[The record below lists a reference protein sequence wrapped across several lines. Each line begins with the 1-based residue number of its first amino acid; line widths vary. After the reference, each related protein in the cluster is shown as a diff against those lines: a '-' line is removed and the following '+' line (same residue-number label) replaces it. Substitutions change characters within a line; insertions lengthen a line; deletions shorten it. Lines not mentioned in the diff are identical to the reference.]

1 MVRLNLE
8 LPDSLSRS
16 LTERAVREGQSP
28 NEFVLHTLERIL
40 NEATED
46 PLLQALGILVSD
58 TPNIG
63 QRHDDF
69 LAQALHGK
77 TKSGVS

>member
-16 LTERAVREGQSP
+16 LAERAEREGQSL
-28 NEFVLHTLERIL
+28 NEFVLHSLERIL

-46 PLLQALGILVSD
+46 PLLQALGTLESD
-58 TPNIG
+58 TPDLG
-63 QRHDDF
+63 QRHDDY
-69 LAQALHGK
+69 LAQALHDK
-77 TKSGVS
+77 RE

>member
-16 LTERAVREGQSP
+16 LAKRAAREGQSP
-28 NEFVLHTLERIL
+28 DEFVVHSLERIL

-46 PLLQALGILVSD
+46 PLLQALGTLESD
-58 TPNIG
+58 TPDLG
-63 QRHDDF
+63 QRHDDYI
-69 LAQALHGK
+69 AQALHDK
-77 TKSGVS
+77 RE